1 MDELLAHARAHLVR
15 LTAAQAWSASRDGA
29 CLVDIRPEF
38 QRRADGELPGALV
51 IERVHLEW
59 RCDPASLARVPE
71 ANGYDVRWIIICD
84 EGYSS
89 SLAAASLQDL
99 GLRHATD
106 VIDGFRAWRSAGLS
120 ISRPAVPTTPRL
132 R

>member
-1 MDELLAHARAHLVR
+1 MARA
-15 LTAAQAWSASRDGA
+15 GA
-29 CLVDIRPEF
+29 GAFLVDIRPEF

-51 IERVHLEW
+51 IERVHLER
-59 RCDPASLARVPE
+59 RCDPVSPARILE
-71 ANGYDVRWIIICD
+71 ATGYDVRWIIICQ

-120 ISRPAVPTTPRL
+120 ISRPAVPAIPRL
-132 R
+132 P

>member
-1 MDELLAHARAHLVR
+1 MVPSW
-15 LTAAQAWSASRDGA
+15 LTSAPSSSDA
-29 CLVDIRPEF
+29 T
-38 QRRADGELPGALV
+38 DGELPGALV

-59 RCDPASLARVPE
+59 RCDPGSSARIPE
-71 ANGYDVRWIIICD
+71 ATGHDVRWIILCD

-106 VIDGFRAWRSAGLS
+106 IIDGFRGWRSAGLT
-120 ISRPAVPTTPRL
+120 ISRPAVPTRNRIL
-132 R
+132 S